1 MVKISK
7 GNALKLKDEAV
18 KDGVNK
24 KIAID
29 LLNHFNRLHSID
41 WVKTDKEVEELLVR
55 QHMKEIEAIDSKPT
69 YPRDLV
75 KFNPSGAS
83 KTVMDLYLKA
93 KGYKEQSIMFPYH
106 KRWVRN
112 STAVHEAV
120 QRDLLYAEKVL
131 NNPKYTVLKTDDGL
145 PMWESNILKWVE
157 LEHKGERFILNGM
170 SDGILRHEPTGKTV
184 GFELKTKTN
193 TIGQT
198 GYYKMKDPADYHVDQ
213 TVAYY
218 LLYGI
223 RDYVIFYEGVVKD
236 HWGKGEEAKPDIRSF
251 GVHITDE
258 MVENVLDKW
267 AYVAKCVREDKMP
280 EDTELG
286 YFSGYKH
293 LFNEEGEFIGG

>member
-7 GNALKLKDEAV
+7 GNAKKLKAEAL
-18 KDGVNK
+18 KEGVNK

-41 WVKTDKEVEELLVR
+41 WLKSDKDVELMLLEQQR
-55 QHMKEIEAIDSKPT
+55 QEIEAIDKKPT

-93 KGYKEQSIMFPYH
+93 KGFKENSIMLPYH

-131 NNPKYTVLKTDDGL
+131 HNPKYTVVKTDNGL
-145 PMWESNILKWVE
+145 PMWEGNILKWVE
-157 LEHKGERFILNGM
+157 LEHKGEKFILNGM
-170 SDGILRHEPTGKTV
+170 SDGILKHEPSGKLV

-198 GYYKMKDPADYHVDQ
+198 GYYKMKAPAEYHVEQ
-213 TVAYY
+213 TVAYF

-223 RDYVIFYEGVVKD
+223 RDHIIFYEGVVKD
-236 HWGKGEEAKPDIRSF
+236 HWNKGAEAKPDIRAF

-258 MVENVLDKW
+258 MVEEVLDKW

-280 EDTELG
+280 EDKELG

-293 LFNEEGEFIGG
+293 LFNEEGEFIG